1 MKNRTFLHGD
11 RMGEDS
17 PEFYIIHLEINLY
30 KELFTLS
37 TDFSTP
43 GKTLS
48 EKGFPHY
55 APVFPQGANAVLHRN
70 RKVNIIYIM

>member
-1 MKNRTFLHGD
+1 MQKSYPQCRNGKTGKI
-11 RMGEDS
+11 E
-17 PEFYIIHLEINLY
+17 LY
-30 KELFTLS
+30 TKLFTLS